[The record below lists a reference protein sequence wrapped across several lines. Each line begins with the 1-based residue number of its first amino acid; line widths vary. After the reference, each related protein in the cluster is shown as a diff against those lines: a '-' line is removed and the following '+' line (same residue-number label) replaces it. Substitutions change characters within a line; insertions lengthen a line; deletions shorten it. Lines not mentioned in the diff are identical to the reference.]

1 MNRLVVALAILA
13 TCTVA
18 VPIASTAEDL
28 ATRAEECPVL
38 MQESCNIECQDQ
50 GREAGNC
57 IMEKAKKEEKWCRCY
72 GTSRVR
78 NKRDE
83 LKLYTRDG
91 LHHLDEDGDTER
103 RPPPSRRQSSDDQR
117 TRESGRTLN
126 ARDNLHHL
134 DEDGDTERR
143 PPPSRRQS
151 SDDQRTRESGRTLN
165 ARDNLHHLDEDGD
178 TERRPPPSRRQHIDD
193 ENTTGS
199 SHILQTRDDIRLPS
213 NTHA

>member
-13 TCTVA
+13 TCTFA

-38 MQESCNIECQDQ
+38 MRESCNIECQDQ

-57 IMEKAKKEEKWCRCY
+57 IMEKAKKKEKWCSCY

-83 LKLYTRDG
+83 LKPSYARWPP
-91 LHHLDEDGDTER
+91 HLDEDGDTER

-134 DEDGDTERR
+134 DEDGDTE
-143 PPPSRRQS
+143 
-151 SDDQRTRESGRTLN
+151 
-165 ARDNLHHLDEDGD
+165 HW
-178 TERRPPPSRRQHIDD
+178 PPPSRRQHIDD

-199 SHILQTRDDIRLPS
+199 SHILQTRDDVRLPS